1 MSATDRQ
8 PAFAGLRVVHA
19 ASYHMDKDGASFFGC
34 DLKFHQGLV
43 QAGCLVVPFS
53 INDRAR
59 MLTFTNSK
67 TFGSGRA
74 NRALLKTCVN
84 VRPDALIVGHGQS
97 ITRDTLL
104 AIRHELPDLKIGY
117 WYVDPLWEPRDVAHL
132 HERADLF
139 DAICCTTAGPLLKQ
153 FCRANTPAAFVPN
166 PVDSGIERLRAFE
179 CPAPRHDLVFFGRDK
194 HASHRGQLLAALKR
208 ELTGVRCDFFGCL
221 GERLVFAGEKDEIL
235 AASRMGLNLSR
246 RTDVELY
253 SSDRIAQLTGNGL
266 TTLIERGAGFEQ
278 LYSEDEVAFYAGFH
292 DLVRVVRELA
302 ADDTRCRAI
311 ARAGW
316 QRAHGSYSSQKC
328 AEFLLNL
335 TFRRPEWRTA
345 PWACHVSWLAPDQ
358 ARPAA
363 A

>member
-1 MSATDRQ
+1 MDANSL
-8 PAFAGLRVVHA
+8 PFAGLRVVHA

-67 TFGSGRA
+67 SFGTKKA
-74 NRALLKTCVN
+74 NHALLTTCIN
-84 VRPDALIVGHGQS
+84 VRPDVLIIGHGQS
-97 ITRDTLL
+97 IARSTLI
-104 AIRHELPDLKIGY
+104 AIRNALPDIRIGY
-117 WYVDPLWEPRDVAHL
+117 WYVDPLWEPKDVAHL

-139 DAICCTTAGPLLKQ
+139 DAICCTTGGPLLRQ
-153 FCRANTPAAFVPN
+153 FVRTRTPAAFIPN
-166 PVDSGIERLRAFE
+166 PVDAGIERLRAFD
-179 CPAPRHDLVFFGRDK
+179 CPHPQHDLVFFGRDK
-194 HASHRGQLLAALKR
+194 YASHRGQLLAVLKR
-208 ELTGVRCDFFGCL
+208 ELPTVRCDFFGCL
-221 GERLVFAGEKDEIL
+221 GERLVFAAEKDAIL
-235 AASRMGLNLSR
+235 ASSRMGLNLSR

-278 LYSEDEVAFYAGFH
+278 LYDESEVAFYSGFD

-302 ADDTRCRAI
+302 SDEDRCRAI

-316 QRAHGSYSSQKC
+316 ERAHGSYSSRHC

-335 TFRRPEWRTA
+335 TLRRSEWQSA
-345 PWACHVSWLAPDQ
+345 AWSQHVYWQD
-358 ARPAA
+358 AA
-363 A
+363 TRAA